1 MASGTVQTSIHIPQV
16 SGVIERPRLLGQ
28 LRTASAQKL
37 MLICAPPGYGKTTLA
52 AQFASHTASEVVW
65 HTIEDRERDV
75 PNLFHGLITT
85 LVSHVPGIDSLMNPA
100 QYTPVEFAASMADYL
115 RVNSSRD
122 SVLIL
127 DDTHALGQRR
137 LERSEVEAV
146 LRCLQAFQRKPE
158 PSPAQA

>member
-1 MASGTVQTSIHIPQV
+1 MASGIAQTSIHIPQV
-16 SGVIERPRLLGQ
+16 SGVIERPRLLAQ

-85 LVSHVPGIDSLMNPA
+85 LSAHVPAPA
-100 QYTPVEFAASMADYL
+100 RLFSTPAIRARSCAISGSSAVRRSSCH
-115 RVNSSRD
+115 RSSRPG
-122 SVLIL
+122 SVI
-127 DDTHALGQRR
+127 
-137 LERSEVEAV
+137 AV
-146 LRCLQAFQRKPE
+146 AIR
-158 PSPAQA
+158 